1 MVKRQ
6 VAGLDGRDAC
16 SRTHQEVA
24 VVLERTTFDLT
35 GRVALVTGGTRGLG
49 RAMVDGFARAGA
61 DVVVASRNGD
71 ACIEVAD
78 EVARE
83 TGVRTIGHAVHV
95 GRWADLGALV
105 DASYDHFGRVDVL
118 VNNAG
123 MSPLYESVDTV
134 SEELFDK
141 VIAVNLKGPFR
152 LAALVGTRMAAGDG
166 GSIINISSA
175 GAVRPRPDILP
186 YAAAKAG
193 LNALTI
199 GLAHTFGPT
208 VRCNAIMAGTF
219 LTDVSKSW
227 DKAAF
232 AERAQSFAL
241 RRGGEPDEIV
251 GTAIYLASD
260 ASSYT
265 TGAIITVDGG
275 QR

>member
-1 MVKRQ
+1 VTQ
-6 VAGLDGRDAC
+6 G
-16 SRTHQEVA
+16 
-24 VVLERTTFDLT
+24 TTFDLT
-35 GRVALVTGGTRGLG
+35 GQVVLVTGGTRGLG

-61 DVVVASRNGD
+61 DVVVASRNAD
-71 ACIEVAD
+71 ACEQVAEEVAK
-78 EVARE
+78 AN
-83 TGVRTIGHAVHV
+83 GVRTLGHAVHV
-95 GRWADLGALV
+95 GRWADLDTLV
-105 DASYDHFGRVDVL
+105 DAAYDHFGRMDVL

-123 MSPLYESVDTV
+123 MSPLYDSVDTV

-152 LAALVGTRMAAGDG
+152 LAALVGTRMAAGEG

-175 GAVRPRPDILP
+175 GAVRPRPEILP

-208 VRCNAIMAGTF
+208 VRVNAIMAGTF
-219 LTDVSKSW
+219 LTDVSKAW
-227 DKAAF
+227 DMDAF
-232 AERAQSFAL
+232 NVRAQNFAL
-241 RRGGEPDEIV
+241 RRGGEPEEIV
-251 GTAIYLASD
+251 GTAIYLASQ

>member
-1 MVKRQ
+1 M
-6 VAGLDGRDAC
+6 
-16 SRTHQEVA
+16 
-24 VVLERTTFDLT
+24 TFDMAAFGLK

-61 DVVVASRNGD
+61 DVIVASRKAD
-71 ACIEVAD
+71 ACASVAAS
-78 EVARE
+78 VAASY
-83 TGVRTIGHAVHV
+83 GVATLGHAVHV
-95 GRWADLGALV
+95 GRWDDLEPLV
-105 DASYDHFGRVDVL
+105 DAAYDRFGRVDVL

-123 MSPLYESVDTV
+123 MSPLYDSVNSL

-166 GSIINISSA
+166 GSIVNISSM
-175 GAVRPRPDILP
+175 GAVRPRPEILP

-193 LNALTI
+193 LNTLTV

-208 VRCNAIMAGTF
+208 VRVNAIMAGTF
-219 LTDVSKSW
+219 LTDVSKAW
-227 DKAAF
+227 DAEAF
-232 AERAQSFAL
+232 ASRAETFAL

-251 GTAIYLASD
+251 GAALYLASD

-265 TGAIITVDGG
+265 TGAILQVDGG